1 MIHEIAEKFMM
12 RSNGH
17 ASFHNDNFFN
27 DADLPCYIPENAED
41 KHDIYSRNDITAVV
55 REFFDRKDVMQR
67 LLIALGDEDEMP
79 VIDENFIHQQT
90 ETLYLHLTWEH
101 PSTFLEN
108 LFQL

>member
-1 MIHEIAEKFMM
+1 MIHEIAEKFKM
-12 RSNGH
+12 RSNGC
-17 ASFHNDNFFN
+17 ASFHDENFHN
-27 DADLPCYIPENAED
+27 NPDLPCYIPENAED
-41 KHDIYSRNDITAVV
+41 RHDIYSRNDIEMQV

-79 VIDENFIHQQT
+79 VIDENFIDKQT
-90 ETLYLHLTWEH
+90 ECVYMNMTWEH